1 MVSRIEK
8 REVVEMYMNVK
19 KGLDQLYLSQ
29 ILRIV
34 ELVLTIITTLLGAL
48 TIGLAFLASG
58 GLASLFA
65 ILTGLFAI
73 VLILAMIGDFVLG
86 LLGILNASKDEQLYK
101 NALVWLVIGI
111 VVSLI
116 VSAIGEKSGIWKF
129 LKAVLN
135 AGSSFCNFMVVYSVI
150 NATVTVAQAI
160 GNIEVFNLGQQRAN
174 SFKTLYI
181 VAIILQFLSF
191 IPFIGGLLSLAGG
204 IILIIIFFQ
213 YLGFLGKAKMMV

>member
-1 MVSRIEK
+1 
-8 REVVEMYMNVK
+8 MYMNVK

>member
-65 ILTGLFAI
+65 VLTGLFAI

>member
-8 REVVEMYMNVK
+8 REVDEMYMNVK

-65 ILTGLFAI
+65 VLTGLFAI

>member
-1 MVSRIEK
+1 
-8 REVVEMYMNVK
+8 MYMNVK

-65 ILTGLFAI
+65 VLTGLFAI